1 MAILKEGYDFG
12 GWATKA
18 NLLCSD
24 GRVIM
29 PDAFAHNDGQRVPL
43 VWNHQHSDPDHILG
57 YADLE
62 NRPEGVYAHCKF
74 NETDTGNVAKQL
86 VQHGDIVSLSI
97 YANGLTEKM
106 SHVTHGNI
114 REVSLVLAGANP
126 GAGIDSITFS
136 HGEDSGDEGVVYAD
150 TDLDLASEVVH
161 SNNEDEIKPENNAN
175 SEMSHSTDK
184 TSDDETVADVLNT
197 LTEKQMDAVYALIAK
212 AMDGDTSTSEYDEED
227 GMSHSDSG
235 KETIGDILGTLNEK
249 QLDCVYALVGAV
261 LEETKSSETSE
272 DNDEEGD
279 INMKHNVFDN
289 DVRKESQVL
298 SHSDITA
305 IISDAKR
312 TGSLRDAAAAHDAGE
327 ITHAATDDD
336 GKSITYGVANVDYLF
351 PDARNITREPLFIKR
366 DTGWVTVVMS
376 AVKHSP
382 FSRIKSIFADITAD
396 DARAK
401 GYLKGNKKVEEV
413 FTLLKRST
421 TPTTIYKKQKMDR
434 DDVIDITDFDVVSW
448 IKSEMRVMLDEEI
461 ARAILVGDGRS
472 SASDDKINET
482 NIRPIW
488 KDDSLYTIKAT
499 VQLGASETETTKGKK
514 FIKAV
519 LKARKNYKG
528 SGNPILLT
536 TEDVLTDLLLIEDTN
551 GRNIYESVDKLATA
565 LRVSKI
571 VTSPVLE
578 NQTRV
583 GTDAIDGDTKTRTLM
598 GIIVNLS
605 DYTVGADKGG
615 AVNLFEDFDIDFN
628 QEKYLI
634 ETRCSGALTKPY
646 SAIAIESMEESA
658 G

>member
-97 YANGLTEKM
+97 YANGLTEKK

-126 GAGIDSITFS
+126 GAGIDSVTLS
-136 HGEDSGDEGVVYAD
+136 HGEDSDDEGIVYSD
-150 TDLDLASEVVH
+150 TSLDLATEV
-161 SNNEDEIKPENNAN
+161 
-175 SEMSHSTDK
+175 
-184 TSDDETVADVLNT
+184 
-197 LTEKQMDAVYALIAK
+197 
-212 AMDGDTSTSEYDEED
+212 
-227 GMSHSDSG
+227 SHSDDTNSELSHADDNSD
-235 KETIGDILGTLNEK
+235 KKSEDDEETVMDVFNTLNEK
-249 QLDCVYALVGAV
+249 QKNAVYAMIGAAYEATPPAKD
-261 LEETKSSETSE
+261 EENT
-272 DNDEEGD
+272 NEEGD
-279 INMKHNVFDN
+279 TDMKHNVFDT
-289 DVRKESQVL
+289 DVQKENQVL

-312 TGSLRDAAAAHDAGE
+312 TGSLRDAAIAHNAGE

-336 GKSITYGVANVDYLF
+336 GHQVTYGVANVDYLF

-434 DDVIDITDFDVVSW
+434 DDVVDITDFDVVSW

-472 SASDDKINET
+472 SASDDKINES

-578 NQTRV
+578 NQTREGINAV
-583 GTDAIDGDTKTRTLM
+583 DGDTKTRTLM
-598 GIIVNLS
+598 GIIVNLA

-628 QEKYLI
+628 QQKYLI

>member
-97 YANGLTEKM
+97 YANGLTEKK

-126 GAGIDSITFS
+126 GAGIDSVTLS
-136 HGEDSGDEGVVYAD
+136 HGEDSDDEGIVYSD
-150 TDLDLASEVVH
+150 TSLDLATEV
-161 SNNEDEIKPENNAN
+161 
-175 SEMSHSTDK
+175 
-184 TSDDETVADVLNT
+184 
-197 LTEKQMDAVYALIAK
+197 
-212 AMDGDTSTSEYDEED
+212 
-227 GMSHSDSG
+227 SHSDDTNSELSHADDNSD
-235 KETIGDILGTLNEK
+235 KKSEDDEETVMDVFNTLNEK
-249 QLDCVYALVGAV
+249 QKNAVYAMIGAAYEATPPAKD
-261 LEETKSSETSE
+261 EEN
-272 DNDEEGD
+272 NDEEGD
-279 INMKHNVFDN
+279 TDMKHNVFDT
-289 DVRKESQVL
+289 DVQKENQVL

-312 TGSLRDAAAAHDAGE
+312 TGSLRDAAIAHNAGE

-336 GKSITYGVANVDYLF
+336 GHQVTYGVANVDYLF

-434 DDVIDITDFDVVSW
+434 DDVVDITDFDVVSW

-472 SASDDKINET
+472 TASDDKINES

-536 TEDVLTDLLLIEDTN
+536 TEDVLTDLLLIEDTTVAIFMSLLISW
-551 GRNIYESVDKLATA
+551 R
-565 LRVSKI
+565 LRCV
-571 VTSPVLE
+571 
-578 NQTRV
+578 
-583 GTDAIDGDTKTRTLM
+583 
-598 GIIVNLS
+598 
-605 DYTVGADKGG
+605 
-615 AVNLFEDFDIDFN
+615 
-628 QEKYLI
+628 
-634 ETRCSGALTKPY
+634 
-646 SAIAIESMEESA
+646 
-658 G
+658 

>member
-1 MAILKEGYDFG
+1 MDEQFDFC
-12 GWATKA
+12 GWATK
-18 NLLCSD
+18 NDLQCSD
-24 GRVIM
+24 GRIIRK
-29 PDAFAHNDGQRVPL
+29 DAVKHNDGETVPL
-43 VWNHQHSDPDHILG
+43 VWNHDHTDPYRVIGHAKLQ
-57 YADLE
+57 
-62 NRPEGVYAHCKF
+62 NRPEGVYAYGRF
-74 NETDTGNVAKQL
+74 NDTDLGKTAKIY
-86 VQHGDIVSLSI
+86 VEHGDITHMSI
-97 YANGLTEKM
+97 YANQLQQQGPNVL
-106 SHVTHGNI
+106 HGAI

-126 GAGIDSITFS
+126 GAYIESVIK
-136 HGEDSGDEGVVYAD
+136 HGEESEDEAIIFTGEDISLSHAEDETLEEDTELEHADTKKEDKIMAEETKKPEDEKKSDGEETIADVFNTLSEKQKTVVYAMIGQAIEDSKNNKEGD
-150 TDLDLASEVVH
+150 TD
-161 SNNEDEIKPENNAN
+161 
-175 SEMSHSTDK
+175 
-184 TSDDETVADVLNT
+184 
-197 LTEKQMDAVYALIAK
+197 
-212 AMDGDTSTSEYDEED
+212 
-227 GMSHSDSG
+227 
-235 KETIGDILGTLNEK
+235 
-249 QLDCVYALVGAV
+249 
-261 LEETKSSETSE
+261 
-272 DNDEEGD
+272 
-279 INMKHNVFDN
+279 MKHNVFDT
-289 DVRKESQVL
+289 DVQKENQVL

-312 TGSLRDAAAAHDAGE
+312 TGSLRDAAIAHNAGE

-336 GKSITYGVANVDYLF
+336 GKQVTYGVANIDYLF

-366 DTGWVTVVMS
+366 DTGWVTVVMN

-434 DDVIDITDFDVVSW
+434 DDVVDITDFDVVSW

-472 SASDDKINET
+472 TASDDKINES

-488 KDDSLYTIKAT
+488 TDDSLYTIKAA

-536 TEDVLTDLLLIEDTN
+536 TEDVLTDLLLIEDAN

-578 NQTRV
+578 NQTREGV
-583 GTDAIDGDTKTRTLM
+583 NAVDGDTKTRTLM
-598 GIIVNLS
+598 GIIVNLA

-628 QEKYLI
+628 QQKYLI

-646 SAIAIESMEESA
+646 SAIAVEAITEA
-658 G
+658 VGG

>member
-1 MAILKEGYDFG
+1 MAILKKCYDFG

-97 YANGLTEKM
+97 YANGLTEKK

-126 GAGIDSITFS
+126 GAGIDSVTLS
-136 HGEDSGDEGVVYAD
+136 HGEDSDDEGIVYSD
-150 TDLDLASEVVH
+150 TSLDLATEV
-161 SNNEDEIKPENNAN
+161 
-175 SEMSHSTDK
+175 
-184 TSDDETVADVLNT
+184 
-197 LTEKQMDAVYALIAK
+197 
-212 AMDGDTSTSEYDEED
+212 
-227 GMSHSDSG
+227 SHSDDTDTPDSELSHSDNNSDKKSEDDKNG
-235 KETIGDILGTLNEK
+235 EETVLDVFNTLNEK
-249 QLDCVYALVGAV
+249 QKNAVYAMIGAAYEATPPAK
-261 LEETKSSETSE
+261 EEEE
-272 DNDEEGD
+272 NNDEEGD
-279 INMKHNVFDN
+279 TDMKHNVFDT
-289 DVRKESQVL
+289 DVQKENQVL

-312 TGSLRDAAAAHDAGE
+312 TGSLRDAAIAHNAGE

-336 GKSITYGVANVDYLF
+336 GHQVTYGIANVDYLF

-366 DTGWVTVVMS
+366 DTGWVTVVMG

-401 GYLKGNKKVEEV
+401 GYIKGNKKVEEV

-434 DDVIDITDFDVVSW
+434 DDVADITDFDVVSW

-472 SASDDKINET
+472 TASDDKINES

-519 LKARKNYKG
+519 LKARKSYKG

-578 NQTRV
+578 NQTREGV
-583 GTDAIDGDTKTRTLM
+583 SAVDGDTKTRTLM
-598 GIIVNLS
+598 GIIVNLA

-628 QEKYLI
+628 QQKYLI

-646 SAIAIESMEESA
+646 SAIAVEAITEA
-658 G
+658 VGG

>member
-97 YANGLTEKM
+97 YANGLTEKK

-126 GAGIDSITFS
+126 GAGIDSVTLS
-136 HGEDSGDEGVVYAD
+136 HGEDSDDEGIVYSD
-150 TDLDLASEVVH
+150 TSLDLATEV
-161 SNNEDEIKPENNAN
+161 
-175 SEMSHSTDK
+175 
-184 TSDDETVADVLNT
+184 
-197 LTEKQMDAVYALIAK
+197 
-212 AMDGDTSTSEYDEED
+212 
-227 GMSHSDSG
+227 SHSDDTNSELSHADDNSD
-235 KETIGDILGTLNEK
+235 KKSEDDEETVMDVFNTLNEK
-249 QLDCVYALVGAV
+249 QKNAVYAMIGAAYEATPPAKD
-261 LEETKSSETSE
+261 EENT
-272 DNDEEGD
+272 NEEGD
-279 INMKHNVFDN
+279 TDMKHNVFDT
-289 DVRKESQVL
+289 DVQKENQVL

-312 TGSLRDAAAAHDAGE
+312 TGSLRDAAIAHNAGE

-336 GKSITYGVANVDYLF
+336 GHQVTYGVANIDYLF

-434 DDVIDITDFDVVSW
+434 DDVVDITDFDVVSW

-472 SASDDKINET
+472 TASDDKINES

-578 NQTRV
+578 NQTRAGV
-583 GTDAIDGDTKTRTLM
+583 ELVDGDTKTRTLM
-598 GIIVNLS
+598 GIIVNLA

-628 QEKYLI
+628 QQKYLI

-646 SAIAIESMEESA
+646 SAIAVEAITEA
-658 G
+658 VGG

>member
-97 YANGLTEKM
+97 YANGLTEKK

-126 GAGIDSITFS
+126 GAGIDSVTLS
-136 HGEDSGDEGVVYAD
+136 HGEDSDDEGIVYSD
-150 TDLDLASEVVH
+150 TSLDLATEV
-161 SNNEDEIKPENNAN
+161 
-175 SEMSHSTDK
+175 
-184 TSDDETVADVLNT
+184 
-197 LTEKQMDAVYALIAK
+197 
-212 AMDGDTSTSEYDEED
+212 
-227 GMSHSDSG
+227 SHSDDTNSELSHADNNSD
-235 KETIGDILGTLNEK
+235 KKSEDDEETVMDVFNTLNEK
-249 QLDCVYALVGAV
+249 QKNAVYAMIGAAYEATPPAK
-261 LEETKSSETSE
+261 EEENT
-272 DNDEEGD
+272 NEEGD
-279 INMKHNVFDN
+279 TDMKHNVFDT
-289 DVRKESQVL
+289 DVQKENQVL

-312 TGSLRDAAAAHDAGE
+312 TGSLRDAAIAHNAGE

-336 GKSITYGVANVDYLF
+336 GHQVTYGVANIDYLF

-366 DTGWVTVVMS
+366 DTGWVTVVMN

-401 GYLKGNKKVEEV
+401 GYLKGKQKVEEV

-434 DDVIDITDFDVVSW
+434 DDVVDITDFDVVSW

-472 SASDDKINET
+472 SASDDKINES

-578 NQTRV
+578 NQTRAGV
-583 GTDAIDGDTKTRTLM
+583 ELVDGDTKTRTLM
-598 GIIVNLS
+598 GIIVNLA
-605 DYTVGADKGG
+605 DYTVGADKGS
-615 AVNLFEDFDIDFN
+615 AINLFEDFDIDFN
-628 QEKYLI
+628 QQKYLI

>member
-97 YANGLTEKM
+97 YANGLTEKK

-126 GAGIDSITFS
+126 GAGIDSVTLS
-136 HGEDSGDEGVVYAD
+136 HGEDSDDEGIVYSD
-150 TDLDLASEVVH
+150 TSLDLATEV
-161 SNNEDEIKPENNAN
+161 
-175 SEMSHSTDK
+175 
-184 TSDDETVADVLNT
+184 
-197 LTEKQMDAVYALIAK
+197 
-212 AMDGDTSTSEYDEED
+212 
-227 GMSHSDSG
+227 SHSDDTNSELSHADDNSD
-235 KETIGDILGTLNEK
+235 KKSEDDEETVMDVFNTLNEK
-249 QLDCVYALVGAV
+249 QKNAVYAMIGAAYEATPPAKD
-261 LEETKSSETSE
+261 EENT
-272 DNDEEGD
+272 NEEGD
-279 INMKHNVFDN
+279 TDMKHNVFDT
-289 DVRKESQVL
+289 DVQKENQVL

-312 TGSLRDAAAAHDAGE
+312 TGSLRDAAIAHNAGE

-336 GKSITYGVANVDYLF
+336 GHQVTYGVANIDYLF

-366 DTGWVTVVMS
+366 DTGWVTVVMN

-434 DDVIDITDFDVVSW
+434 DDVVDITDFDVVSW

-472 SASDDKINET
+472 TASDDKINES

-578 NQTRV
+578 NQTRAGV
-583 GTDAIDGDTKTRTLM
+583 ELVDGDTKTRTLM
-598 GIIVNLS
+598 GIIVNLA

-628 QEKYLI
+628 QQKYLI

-646 SAIAIESMEESA
+646 SAIAIESIASEASA
-658 G
+658 SEASGS

>member
-97 YANGLTEKM
+97 YANGLTEKK

-126 GAGIDSITFS
+126 GAGIDSVTLS
-136 HGEDSGDEGVVYAD
+136 HGEDSDDEGIVYSD
-150 TDLDLASEVVH
+150 TSLDLATEV
-161 SNNEDEIKPENNAN
+161 
-175 SEMSHSTDK
+175 
-184 TSDDETVADVLNT
+184 
-197 LTEKQMDAVYALIAK
+197 
-212 AMDGDTSTSEYDEED
+212 
-227 GMSHSDSG
+227 SHSDDTNSELSHADDNLD
-235 KETIGDILGTLNEK
+235 KKSEDDEETVMDVFNTLNEK
-249 QLDCVYALVGAV
+249 QKNAVYAMIGAAYEATPPAKD
-261 LEETKSSETSE
+261 EEN
-272 DNDEEGD
+272 NDEEGD
-279 INMKHNVFDN
+279 TDMKHNVFDT
-289 DVRKESQVL
+289 DVQKENQVL

-312 TGSLRDAAAAHDAGE
+312 TGSLRDAAIAHNAGE

-336 GKSITYGVANVDYLF
+336 GKQVTYGVANIDYLF

-366 DTGWVTVVMS
+366 DTGWVTVVMN

-401 GYLKGNKKVEEV
+401 GYLKGKQKVEEV

-434 DDVIDITDFDVVSW
+434 DDVVDITDFDVVSW

-472 SASDDKINET
+472 SASDDKINES

-488 KDDSLYTIKAT
+488 KDDNLYTIKAT

-578 NQTRV
+578 NQTRAGV
-583 GTDAIDGDTKTRTLM
+583 ELVDGDTKTRTLM
-598 GIIVNLS
+598 GIIVNLA

-646 SAIAIESMEESA
+646 SAIAIESIEESA

>member
-97 YANGLTEKM
+97 YANGLTEKK

-126 GAGIDSITFS
+126 GAGIDSVTLS
-136 HGEDSGDEGVVYAD
+136 HGEDSDDEGIVYSD
-150 TDLDLASEVVH
+150 TSLDLATEV
-161 SNNEDEIKPENNAN
+161 
-175 SEMSHSTDK
+175 
-184 TSDDETVADVLNT
+184 
-197 LTEKQMDAVYALIAK
+197 
-212 AMDGDTSTSEYDEED
+212 
-227 GMSHSDSG
+227 SHSDDTNSELSHADDNSD
-235 KETIGDILGTLNEK
+235 KKSEDDEETVMDVFNTLNEK
-249 QLDCVYALVGAV
+249 QKNAVYAMIGAAYEATPPAKD
-261 LEETKSSETSE
+261 EENT
-272 DNDEEGD
+272 NEEGD
-279 INMKHNVFDN
+279 TDMKHNVFDT
-289 DVRKESQVL
+289 DVQKENQVL

-327 ITHAATDDD
+327 LTHAATDDD

-366 DTGWVTVVMS
+366 DTGWVNVVMS

-434 DDVIDITDFDVVSW
+434 DDVVDITDFDVVSW

-472 SASDDKINET
+472 TASDDKINES

-578 NQTRV
+578 NQTREGV
-583 GTDAIDGDTKTRTLM
+583 NAVDGDTKTRTLM
-598 GIIVNLS
+598 GIIVNLA

-628 QEKYLI
+628 QQKYLI

-646 SAIAIESMEESA
+646 SAIAVEAITEA
-658 G
+658 VGG

>member
-97 YANGLTEKM
+97 YANGLTEKK

-126 GAGIDSITFS
+126 GAGIDSVTLS
-136 HGEDSGDEGVVYAD
+136 HGEDSDDEGIVYSD
-150 TDLDLASEVVH
+150 TSLDLATEV
-161 SNNEDEIKPENNAN
+161 
-175 SEMSHSTDK
+175 
-184 TSDDETVADVLNT
+184 
-197 LTEKQMDAVYALIAK
+197 
-212 AMDGDTSTSEYDEED
+212 
-227 GMSHSDSG
+227 SHSDDTNSELSHADDNSD
-235 KETIGDILGTLNEK
+235 KKPEDDEETVMDVFNTLNEK
-249 QLDCVYALVGAV
+249 QKNAVYAMIGAAYEATPPAKD
-261 LEETKSSETSE
+261 EENT
-272 DNDEEGD
+272 NEEGD
-279 INMKHNVFDN
+279 TDMKHNVFDT
-289 DVRKESQVL
+289 DVQKENQVL

-312 TGSLRDAAAAHDAGE
+312 TGSLRDAAIAHNAGE

-336 GKSITYGVANVDYLF
+336 GHQVTYGVANIDYLF

-401 GYLKGNKKVEEV
+401 GYLKGKQKVEEV

-434 DDVIDITDFDVVSW
+434 DDVVDITDFDVVSW

-472 SASDDKINET
+472 TASDDKINES

-578 NQTRV
+578 NQTRAGV
-583 GTDAIDGDTKTRTLM
+583 ELVDGDTKTRTLM
-598 GIIVNLS
+598 GIIVNLA

-628 QEKYLI
+628 QQKYLI

>member
-97 YANGLTEKM
+97 YANGLTEKK

-126 GAGIDSITFS
+126 GAGIDSVTLS
-136 HGEDSGDEGVVYAD
+136 HGEDSDDEGIVYSD
-150 TDLDLASEVVH
+150 TSLDLATEV
-161 SNNEDEIKPENNAN
+161 
-175 SEMSHSTDK
+175 
-184 TSDDETVADVLNT
+184 
-197 LTEKQMDAVYALIAK
+197 
-212 AMDGDTSTSEYDEED
+212 
-227 GMSHSDSG
+227 SHSDDTNPELSHADDNSD
-235 KETIGDILGTLNEK
+235 KKPEDDEETVMDVFNTLNEK
-249 QLDCVYALVGAV
+249 QKNAVYAMIGAAYEATPPAKD
-261 LEETKSSETSE
+261 EENT
-272 DNDEEGD
+272 NEEGD
-279 INMKHNVFDN
+279 TDMKHNVFDT
-289 DVRKESQVL
+289 DVQKENQVL

-312 TGSLRDAAAAHDAGE
+312 TGSLRDAAIAHNAGE

-336 GKSITYGVANVDYLF
+336 GHQVTYGVANIDYLF

-366 DTGWVTVVMS
+366 DTGWVTVVMN

-401 GYLKGNKKVEEV
+401 GYLKGKQKVEEV

-434 DDVIDITDFDVVSW
+434 DDVVDITDFDVVSW

-472 SASDDKINET
+472 SASDDKINES

-578 NQTRV
+578 NQTRAGV
-583 GTDAIDGDTKTRTLM
+583 ELVDGDTKTRTLM
-598 GIIVNLS
+598 GIIVNLA

>member
-97 YANGLTEKM
+97 YANGLTEKK

-126 GAGIDSITFS
+126 GAGIDSVTLS
-136 HGEDSGDEGVVYAD
+136 HGEDNDDEGIVYSD
-150 TDLDLASEVVH
+150 TSLDLATEV
-161 SNNEDEIKPENNAN
+161 
-175 SEMSHSTDK
+175 
-184 TSDDETVADVLNT
+184 
-197 LTEKQMDAVYALIAK
+197 
-212 AMDGDTSTSEYDEED
+212 
-227 GMSHSDSG
+227 SHSDDTNSELSHADNNSD
-235 KETIGDILGTLNEK
+235 KKSEDDEETVMDVFNTLNEK
-249 QLDCVYALVGAV
+249 QKNAVYAMIGAAYEATPPAKD
-261 LEETKSSETSE
+261 EENT
-272 DNDEEGD
+272 NEEGD
-279 INMKHNVFDN
+279 TDMKHNVFDT
-289 DVRKESQVL
+289 DVQKENQVL

-312 TGSLRDAAAAHDAGE
+312 TGSLRDAAIAHNAGE

-336 GKSITYGVANVDYLF
+336 GHQVTYGVANIDYLF

-366 DTGWVTVVMS
+366 DTGWVTVVMN

-401 GYLKGNKKVEEV
+401 GYLKGKQKVEEV

-434 DDVIDITDFDVVSW
+434 DDVVDITDFDVVSW

-472 SASDDKINET
+472 TASDDKINES

-578 NQTRV
+578 NQTRAGV
-583 GTDAIDGDTKTRTLM
+583 ELVDGDTKTRTLM
-598 GIIVNLS
+598 GIIVNLA

-628 QEKYLI
+628 QQKYLI

>member
-97 YANGLTEKM
+97 YANGLTEKK

-126 GAGIDSITFS
+126 GAGIDSVTLS
-136 HGEDSGDEGVVYAD
+136 HGEDSDDEGIVYSD
-150 TDLDLASEVVH
+150 TSLDLATEV
-161 SNNEDEIKPENNAN
+161 
-175 SEMSHSTDK
+175 
-184 TSDDETVADVLNT
+184 
-197 LTEKQMDAVYALIAK
+197 
-212 AMDGDTSTSEYDEED
+212 
-227 GMSHSDSG
+227 SHSDDTNSELSHADDNSD
-235 KETIGDILGTLNEK
+235 KKSEDDEETVMDVFNTLNEK
-249 QLDCVYALVGAV
+249 QKNAVYAMIGAAYEATPPAK
-261 LEETKSSETSE
+261 EEE
-272 DNDEEGD
+272 NNNEEGD
-279 INMKHNVFDN
+279 TDMKHNVFDT
-289 DVRKESQVL
+289 DVQKENQVL

-312 TGSLRDAAAAHDAGE
+312 TGSLRDAAIAHNAGE

-336 GKSITYGVANVDYLF
+336 GHQVTYGVANIDYLF

-434 DDVIDITDFDVVSW
+434 DDVVDITDFDVVSW

-472 SASDDKINET
+472 TASDDKINES

-578 NQTRV
+578 NQTREGV
-583 GTDAIDGDTKTRTLM
+583 NAVDGDTKTRTLM
-598 GIIVNLS
+598 GIIVNLA

-628 QEKYLI
+628 QQKYLI

-646 SAIAIESMEESA
+646 SAIAVEAITEA
-658 G
+658 VGG

>member
-97 YANGLTEKM
+97 YANGLTEKK

-126 GAGIDSITFS
+126 GAGIDSVTLS
-136 HGEDSGDEGVVYAD
+136 HGEDSDDEGIVYSD
-150 TDLDLASEVVH
+150 TSLDLATEV
-161 SNNEDEIKPENNAN
+161 
-175 SEMSHSTDK
+175 
-184 TSDDETVADVLNT
+184 
-197 LTEKQMDAVYALIAK
+197 
-212 AMDGDTSTSEYDEED
+212 
-227 GMSHSDSG
+227 SHSDDTNSELSHADDNSD
-235 KETIGDILGTLNEK
+235 KKPEDDEETVMDVFNTLNEK
-249 QLDCVYALVGAV
+249 QKNAVYAMIGAAYEATPPAKD
-261 LEETKSSETSE
+261 EEN
-272 DNDEEGD
+272 NDEEGD
-279 INMKHNVFDN
+279 TDMKHNVFDT
-289 DVRKESQVL
+289 DVQKENQVL

-312 TGSLRDAAAAHDAGE
+312 TGSLRDAAIAHNAGE

-336 GKSITYGVANVDYLF
+336 GHQVTYGVANIDYLF

-366 DTGWVTVVMS
+366 DTGWVTVVMN

-401 GYLKGNKKVEEV
+401 GYLKGKQKVEEV

-434 DDVIDITDFDVVSW
+434 DDVVDITDFDVVSW

-472 SASDDKINET
+472 SASDDKINES

-499 VQLGASETETTKGKK
+499 VLLGASETETTKGKK

-578 NQTRV
+578 NQTRAGV
-583 GTDAIDGDTKTRTLM
+583 ELVDGDTKTRTLM
-598 GIIVNLS
+598 GIIVNLA

-646 SAIAIESMEESA
+646 SAIAIESIEEQPA

>member
-97 YANGLTEKM
+97 YANGLTEKK

-126 GAGIDSITFS
+126 GAGIDSVTLS
-136 HGEDSGDEGVVYAD
+136 HGEDSDDEGIVYSD
-150 TDLDLASEVVH
+150 TSLDLAAEV
-161 SNNEDEIKPENNAN
+161 
-175 SEMSHSTDK
+175 
-184 TSDDETVADVLNT
+184 
-197 LTEKQMDAVYALIAK
+197 
-212 AMDGDTSTSEYDEED
+212 
-227 GMSHSDSG
+227 SHSDDTDAADSELSHADNNSDEK
-235 KETIGDILGTLNEK
+235 KEDSEETVLDVFNTLNEK
-249 QLDCVYALVGAV
+249 QKNAVYAMIGAAYEATPPAK
-261 LEETKSSETSE
+261 EEEN
-272 DNDEEGD
+272 NDEEGD
-279 INMKHNVFDN
+279 TDMKHNVFDT
-289 DVRKESQVL
+289 DVQKENQVL

-312 TGSLRDAAAAHDAGE
+312 TGSLRDAAIAHNAGE

-336 GKSITYGVANVDYLF
+336 GKQVTYGIANVDYLF

-366 DTGWVTVVMS
+366 DTGWVTVVMG

-434 DDVIDITDFDVVSW
+434 DDVADITDFDVVSW

-472 SASDDKINET
+472 SASDDKINES

-583 GTDAIDGDTKTRTLM
+583 GTDAVDGDTKTRTLM
-598 GIIVNLS
+598 GIIVNLA

>member
-97 YANGLTEKM
+97 YANGLTEKK

-126 GAGIDSITFS
+126 GAGIDSVTLS
-136 HGEDSGDEGVVYAD
+136 HGEDSDDEGIVYSD
-150 TDLDLASEVVH
+150 TSLDLAAEV
-161 SNNEDEIKPENNAN
+161 
-175 SEMSHSTDK
+175 
-184 TSDDETVADVLNT
+184 
-197 LTEKQMDAVYALIAK
+197 
-212 AMDGDTSTSEYDEED
+212 
-227 GMSHSDSG
+227 SHSDDTNSELSHADDNSD
-235 KETIGDILGTLNEK
+235 KKSEDDEETVMDVFNTLNEK
-249 QLDCVYALVGAV
+249 QKNAVYAMIGAAYEATPPAK
-261 LEETKSSETSE
+261 EEE
-272 DNDEEGD
+272 NNNEEGD
-279 INMKHNVFDN
+279 TDMKHNVFDT
-289 DVRKESQVL
+289 DVQKENQVL

-312 TGSLRDAAAAHDAGE
+312 TGSLRDAAIAHNAGE
-327 ITHAATDDD
+327 STHAATDDD
-336 GKSITYGVANVDYLF
+336 GHQVTYGVANVDYLF

-366 DTGWVTVVMS
+366 DTGWVTVVMN

-401 GYLKGNKKVEEV
+401 GYLKGKQKVEEV

-434 DDVIDITDFDVVSW
+434 DDVVDITDFDVVSW

-472 SASDDKINET
+472 SASDDKINES

-578 NQTRV
+578 NQTRAGV
-583 GTDAIDGDTKTRTLM
+583 ELVDGDTKTRTLM
-598 GIIVNLS
+598 GIIVNLA

-628 QEKYLI
+628 QQKYLI

-646 SAIAIESMEESA
+646 SAIAIESIEEPA

>member
-97 YANGLTEKM
+97 YANGLTEKK

-126 GAGIDSITFS
+126 GAGIDSVTLS
-136 HGEDSGDEGVVYAD
+136 HGEDSDDEGIVYSD
-150 TDLDLASEVVH
+150 TSLDLATEV
-161 SNNEDEIKPENNAN
+161 
-175 SEMSHSTDK
+175 
-184 TSDDETVADVLNT
+184 
-197 LTEKQMDAVYALIAK
+197 
-212 AMDGDTSTSEYDEED
+212 
-227 GMSHSDSG
+227 SHSDDTNSELSHADDNSD
-235 KETIGDILGTLNEK
+235 KKSEDDEETVMDVFNTLNEK
-249 QLDCVYALVGAV
+249 QKNAVYAMIGAAYEATPPAK
-261 LEETKSSETSE
+261 EEEN
-272 DNDEEGD
+272 NDEEGD
-279 INMKHNVFDN
+279 TDMKHNVFDT
-289 DVRKESQVL
+289 DVQKENQVL

-312 TGSLRDAAAAHDAGE
+312 TGSLRDAAIAHNAGE

-336 GKSITYGVANVDYLF
+336 GHQVTYGVANIDYLF

-434 DDVIDITDFDVVSW
+434 DDVVDITDFDVVSW

-472 SASDDKINET
+472 TASDDKINES

-578 NQTRV
+578 NQTREGV
-583 GTDAIDGDTKTRTLM
+583 NAVDGDTKTRTLM
-598 GIIVNLS
+598 GIIVNLA

-628 QEKYLI
+628 QQKYLI

-646 SAIAIESMEESA
+646 SAIAVEAITEA
-658 G
+658 VGG

>member
-97 YANGLTEKM
+97 YANGLTEKK

-126 GAGIDSITFS
+126 GAGIDSVTLS
-136 HGEDSGDEGVVYAD
+136 HGEDSDDEGIVYSD
-150 TDLDLASEVVH
+150 TSLDLATEV
-161 SNNEDEIKPENNAN
+161 
-175 SEMSHSTDK
+175 
-184 TSDDETVADVLNT
+184 
-197 LTEKQMDAVYALIAK
+197 
-212 AMDGDTSTSEYDEED
+212 
-227 GMSHSDSG
+227 SHSDDTDTPDSELSHSDNNSDEKPEDG
-235 KETIGDILGTLNEK
+235 EETVLDVFNTLNEK
-249 QLDCVYALVGAV
+249 QKNAVYAMIGAAY
-261 LEETKSSETSE
+261 EATPPAK
-272 DNDEEGD
+272 DEENTDKEGD
-279 INMKHNVFDN
+279 TDMKHNVFDT
-289 DVRKESQVL
+289 DVQKENQVL

-312 TGSLRDAAAAHDAGE
+312 TGSLRDAAIAHNAGE

-336 GKSITYGVANVDYLF
+336 GKSVTYGIANVDYLF

-366 DTGWVTVVMS
+366 DTGWVTVVMG

-401 GYLKGNKKVEEV
+401 GYIKGNKKVEEV

-434 DDVIDITDFDVVSW
+434 DDVADITDFDVVSW

-472 SASDDKINET
+472 SASDDKINES

-499 VQLGASETETTKGKK
+499 VQLGAAETETTKGKK

-583 GTDAIDGDTKTRTLM
+583 GTDAVDGDTKTRSLM
-598 GIIVNLS
+598 GIIVNLA

-646 SAIAIESMEESA
+646 SAIAVESIEESA
-658 G
+658 AAG

>member
-74 NETDTGNVAKQL
+74 NETDTGNVAKKL

-97 YANGLTEKM
+97 YANGLTEKK

-126 GAGIDSITFS
+126 GAGIDSVTLS
-136 HGEDSGDEGVVYAD
+136 HGEDSDDEGIVYSD
-150 TDLDLASEVVH
+150 TELDLGA
-161 SNNEDEIKPENNAN
+161 
-175 SEMSHSTDK
+175 
-184 TSDDETVADVLNT
+184 ETEL
-197 LTEKQMDAVYALIAK
+197 
-212 AMDGDTSTSEYDEED
+212 
-227 GMSHSDSG
+227 SHSDDNSD
-235 KETIGDILGTLNEK
+235 KKPEDDKNEEETVMDVFNTLNEK
-249 QLDCVYALVGAV
+249 QKNAVYAMIGAAYESTPPAKD
-261 LEETKSSETSE
+261 EENT
-272 DNDEEGD
+272 DEEGD
-279 INMKHNVFDN
+279 TDMKHNVFDN
-289 DVRKESQVL
+289 DVQKESQVL

-312 TGSLRDAAAAHDAGE
+312 SGSLRDAAIAHNAGE

-336 GKSITYGVANVDYLF
+336 GKQVTYGVANIDYLF

-401 GYLKGNKKVEEV
+401 GYIKGNKKIEEV

-434 DDVIDITDFDVVSW
+434 DDVVDITDFDVVSW
-448 IKSEMRVMLDEEI
+448 IKSEMRIMLDEEI

-472 SASDDKINET
+472 PASDDKINES

-578 NQTRV
+578 NQTRAGV
-583 GTDAIDGDTKTRTLM
+583 ELVDGDTKTRTLM
-598 GIIVNLS
+598 GIIVNLA

>member
-86 VQHGDIVSLSI
+86 VRHGDIVSLSI
-97 YANGLTEKM
+97 YANGLTEKK

-126 GAGIDSITFS
+126 GAGIDSVTLS
-136 HGEDSGDEGVVYAD
+136 HGEDSDDEGIVYSD
-150 TDLDLASEVVH
+150 TSLDLATEV
-161 SNNEDEIKPENNAN
+161 
-175 SEMSHSTDK
+175 
-184 TSDDETVADVLNT
+184 
-197 LTEKQMDAVYALIAK
+197 
-212 AMDGDTSTSEYDEED
+212 
-227 GMSHSDSG
+227 SHSDDTDTPDSELSHSDNNSDEKPEDG
-235 KETIGDILGTLNEK
+235 EETVLDVFNTLNEK
-249 QLDCVYALVGAV
+249 QKNAVYAMIGAAY
-261 LEETKSSETSE
+261 EATPPAK
-272 DNDEEGD
+272 DEENTDKEGD
-279 INMKHNVFDN
+279 TDMKHNVFDT
-289 DVRKESQVL
+289 DVQKENQVL

-312 TGSLRDAAAAHDAGE
+312 TGSLRDAAIAHNAGE

-336 GKSITYGVANVDYLF
+336 GHQVTYGIANVDYLF

-366 DTGWVTVVMS
+366 DTGWVTVVMG

-401 GYLKGNKKVEEV
+401 GYIKGNKKVEEV

-434 DDVIDITDFDVVSW
+434 DDVADITDFDVVSW

-472 SASDDKINET
+472 TASDDKINES

-578 NQTRV
+578 NQTREGV
-583 GTDAIDGDTKTRTLM
+583 NAVDGDTKTRTLM
-598 GIIVNLS
+598 GIIVNLA

-628 QEKYLI
+628 QQKYLI

-646 SAIAIESMEESA
+646 SAIAIESIASEASSSESSA

>member
-97 YANGLTEKM
+97 YANGLTEKK

-126 GAGIDSITFS
+126 GAGIDSVTLS
-136 HGEDSGDEGVVYAD
+136 HGEDSDDEGIVYSD
-150 TDLDLASEVVH
+150 TELDLG
-161 SNNEDEIKPENNAN
+161 
-175 SEMSHSTDK
+175 T
-184 TSDDETVADVLNT
+184 ETEL
-197 LTEKQMDAVYALIAK
+197 
-212 AMDGDTSTSEYDEED
+212 
-227 GMSHSDSG
+227 SHSDDNSD
-235 KETIGDILGTLNEK
+235 KKPEEETVMDVFNTLNEK
-249 QLDCVYALVGAV
+249 QKNAVYAMIGAAYEATPPAA
-261 LEETKSSETSE
+261 EEEN
-272 DNDEEGD
+272 NDEEGD
-279 INMKHNVFDN
+279 TDMKHNVFDT
-289 DVRKESQVL
+289 DVQKENQVL

-312 TGSLRDAAAAHDAGE
+312 TGSLRDAAIAHNAGE

-336 GKSITYGVANVDYLF
+336 GHQVTYGVANIDYLF

-401 GYLKGNKKVEEV
+401 GYLKGKQKVEEV

-434 DDVIDITDFDVVSW
+434 DDVVDITDFDVVSW

-472 SASDDKINET
+472 TASDDKINES

-536 TEDVLTDLLLIEDTN
+536 TEDVLTDLRLIEDTN

-578 NQTRV
+578 NQTRAGV
-583 GTDAIDGDTKTRTLM
+583 ELVDGDTKTRTLM
-598 GIIVNLS
+598 GIIVNLA
-605 DYTVGADKGG
+605 DYTIGADKGG

-628 QEKYLI
+628 QQKYLI

-646 SAIAIESMEESA
+646 SAIAIESIDESA

>member
-97 YANGLTEKM
+97 YANGLTEKK

-126 GAGIDSITFS
+126 GAGIDSVTLS
-136 HGEDSGDEGVVYAD
+136 HGEDSDDEGIVYAD
-150 TDLDLASEVVH
+150 TDLDLAAEV
-161 SNNEDEIKPENNAN
+161 
-175 SEMSHSTDK
+175 
-184 TSDDETVADVLNT
+184 
-197 LTEKQMDAVYALIAK
+197 
-212 AMDGDTSTSEYDEED
+212 
-227 GMSHSDSG
+227 SHSDDTNSELSHSDDNSDKKPEDDKNG
-235 KETIGDILGTLNEK
+235 EETVMDVFNTLNEK
-249 QLDCVYALVGAV
+249 QKNAVYAMIGAAYEATPPAKD
-261 LEETKSSETSE
+261 EENT
-272 DNDEEGD
+272 DEEGD
-279 INMKHNVFDN
+279 TDMKHNVFDT
-289 DVRKESQVL
+289 DVQNENQVL

-312 TGSLRDAAAAHDAGE
+312 TGSLRDAAIAHNAGE
-327 ITHAATDDD
+327 ISHAATDDD
-336 GKSITYGVANVDYLF
+336 GKSVTYGVANIDYLF

-434 DDVIDITDFDVVSW
+434 DDVVDITDFDVVSW

-472 SASDDKINET
+472 TASDDKINES

-578 NQTRV
+578 NQTRAGV
-583 GTDAIDGDTKTRTLM
+583 ELVDGDTKTRTLM
-598 GIIVNLS
+598 GIIVNLA

-628 QEKYLI
+628 QQKYLI

-646 SAIAIESMEESA
+646 SAIAIESIEESA

>member
-97 YANGLTEKM
+97 YANGLTEKK

-126 GAGIDSITFS
+126 GAGIDSVTLS
-136 HGEDSGDEGVVYAD
+136 HGEDSDDEGIVYSD
-150 TDLDLASEVVH
+150 TSLDLATEV
-161 SNNEDEIKPENNAN
+161 
-175 SEMSHSTDK
+175 
-184 TSDDETVADVLNT
+184 
-197 LTEKQMDAVYALIAK
+197 
-212 AMDGDTSTSEYDEED
+212 
-227 GMSHSDSG
+227 SHSDDTNSELSHADDNSD
-235 KETIGDILGTLNEK
+235 KKSEDDEETVMDVFNTLNEK
-249 QLDCVYALVGAV
+249 QKNAVYAMIGAAYEATPPAKD
-261 LEETKSSETSE
+261 EENT
-272 DNDEEGD
+272 NEEGD
-279 INMKHNVFDN
+279 TDMKHNVFDT
-289 DVRKESQVL
+289 DVQKENQVL

-312 TGSLRDAAAAHDAGE
+312 TGSLRDAAIAHNAGE

-336 GKSITYGVANVDYLF
+336 GHQVTYGVANIDYLF

-366 DTGWVTVVMS
+366 DTGWVTVVMN

-401 GYLKGNKKVEEV
+401 GYLKGKQKVEEV

-434 DDVIDITDFDVVSW
+434 DDVVDITDFDVVSW

-472 SASDDKINET
+472 TASDDKINES

-519 LKARKNYKG
+519 LQARKNYKG

-578 NQTRV
+578 NQTREGV
-583 GTDAIDGDTKTRTLM
+583 NAVDGDTKTRTLM
-598 GIIVNLS
+598 GIIVNLA

-628 QEKYLI
+628 QQKYLI

>member
-97 YANGLTEKM
+97 YANGLTEKK

-126 GAGIDSITFS
+126 GAGIDSVTLS
-136 HGEDSGDEGVVYAD
+136 HGEDSDDEGIVYSD
-150 TDLDLASEVVH
+150 TSLDLATEV
-161 SNNEDEIKPENNAN
+161 
-175 SEMSHSTDK
+175 
-184 TSDDETVADVLNT
+184 
-197 LTEKQMDAVYALIAK
+197 
-212 AMDGDTSTSEYDEED
+212 
-227 GMSHSDSG
+227 SHSDDTNSELSHADNNSD
-235 KETIGDILGTLNEK
+235 KKSEDDEETVMDVFNTLNEK
-249 QLDCVYALVGAV
+249 QKNAVYAMIGAAYEATPPAKD
-261 LEETKSSETSE
+261 EENT
-272 DNDEEGD
+272 NEEGD
-279 INMKHNVFDN
+279 TDMKHNVFDT
-289 DVRKESQVL
+289 DVQKENQVL

-312 TGSLRDAAAAHDAGE
+312 TGSLRDAAIAHNAGE

-336 GKSITYGVANVDYLF
+336 GHQVTYGVANVDYLF

-434 DDVIDITDFDVVSW
+434 DDVVDITDFDVVSW

-472 SASDDKINET
+472 TASDDKINES

-578 NQTRV
+578 NQTREGV
-583 GTDAIDGDTKTRTLM
+583 NAVDGDTKTRTLM
-598 GIIVNLS
+598 GIIVNLA

-628 QEKYLI
+628 QQKYLI

>member
-1 MAILKEGYDFG
+1 M
-12 GWATKA
+12 
-18 NLLCSD
+18 
-24 GRVIM
+24 
-29 PDAFAHNDGQRVPL
+29 
-43 VWNHQHSDPDHILG
+43 
-57 YADLE
+57 
-62 NRPEGVYAHCKF
+62 
-74 NETDTGNVAKQL
+74 
-86 VQHGDIVSLSI
+86 
-97 YANGLTEKM
+97 
-106 SHVTHGNI
+106 
-114 REVSLVLAGANP
+114 SLVLAGANP
-126 GAGIDSITFS
+126 GAGIDSVTLS
-136 HGEDSGDEGVVYAD
+136 HGEDSDDEGIVYSD
-150 TDLDLASEVVH
+150 TSLDLATEV
-161 SNNEDEIKPENNAN
+161 
-175 SEMSHSTDK
+175 
-184 TSDDETVADVLNT
+184 
-197 LTEKQMDAVYALIAK
+197 
-212 AMDGDTSTSEYDEED
+212 
-227 GMSHSDSG
+227 SHSDDTDTPDSELSHSDNNSDKKSEDDKNG
-235 KETIGDILGTLNEK
+235 EETVLDVFNTLNEK
-249 QLDCVYALVGAV
+249 QKNAVYAMIGAAYEATPPAK
-261 LEETKSSETSE
+261 EEEE
-272 DNDEEGD
+272 NNDEEGD
-279 INMKHNVFDN
+279 TDMKHNVFDT
-289 DVRKESQVL
+289 DVQKENQVL

-312 TGSLRDAAAAHDAGE
+312 TGSLRDAAIAHNAGE

-336 GKSITYGVANVDYLF
+336 GHQVTYGIANVDYLF

-366 DTGWVTVVMS
+366 DTGWVTVVMG

-401 GYLKGNKKVEEV
+401 GYIKGNKKVEEV

-434 DDVIDITDFDVVSW
+434 DDVADITDFDVVSW

-472 SASDDKINET
+472 TASDDKINES

-578 NQTRV
+578 NQTREGV
-583 GTDAIDGDTKTRTLM
+583 SAVDGDTKTRTLM
-598 GIIVNLS
+598 GIIVNLA

-628 QEKYLI
+628 QQKYLI

-646 SAIAIESMEESA
+646 SAIAIESIEEPA

>member
-97 YANGLTEKM
+97 YANGLTEKK

-126 GAGIDSITFS
+126 GAGIDSVTLS
-136 HGEDSGDEGVVYAD
+136 HGEDSDDEGIVYSD
-150 TDLDLASEVVH
+150 TSLDLATEV
-161 SNNEDEIKPENNAN
+161 
-175 SEMSHSTDK
+175 
-184 TSDDETVADVLNT
+184 
-197 LTEKQMDAVYALIAK
+197 
-212 AMDGDTSTSEYDEED
+212 
-227 GMSHSDSG
+227 SHSDDTNSELSHADDNLD
-235 KETIGDILGTLNEK
+235 KKPEDDEETVMDVFNTLNEK
-249 QLDCVYALVGAV
+249 QKNAVYAMIGAAYEATPPAKD
-261 LEETKSSETSE
+261 EENT
-272 DNDEEGD
+272 NEEGD
-279 INMKHNVFDN
+279 TDMKHNVFDT
-289 DVRKESQVL
+289 DVQKENQVL

-312 TGSLRDAAAAHDAGE
+312 TGSLRDAAIAHNAGE

-336 GKSITYGVANVDYLF
+336 GHQVTYGVANIDYLF

-366 DTGWVTVVMS
+366 DTGWVTVVMN

-401 GYLKGNKKVEEV
+401 GYLKGKQKVEEV

-421 TPTTIYKKQKMDR
+421 TPTTIYKKQKMER
-434 DDVIDITDFDVVSW
+434 DDVVDITDFDVVSW

-472 SASDDKINET
+472 SASDDKINES

-578 NQTRV
+578 NQTRAGV
-583 GTDAIDGDTKTRTLM
+583 ELVDGDTKTRTLM
-598 GIIVNLS
+598 GIIVNLA

>member
-97 YANGLTEKM
+97 YANGLTEKK

-126 GAGIDSITFS
+126 GAGIDSVTLS
-136 HGEDSGDEGVVYAD
+136 HGEDSDDEGIVYSD
-150 TDLDLASEVVH
+150 TSLDLATEV
-161 SNNEDEIKPENNAN
+161 
-175 SEMSHSTDK
+175 
-184 TSDDETVADVLNT
+184 
-197 LTEKQMDAVYALIAK
+197 
-212 AMDGDTSTSEYDEED
+212 
-227 GMSHSDSG
+227 SHSDDTNSELSHADDNSG
-235 KETIGDILGTLNEK
+235 KKSEDDEETVMDVFNTLNEK
-249 QLDCVYALVGAV
+249 QKNAVYAMIGAAYEATPPAKD
-261 LEETKSSETSE
+261 EENT
-272 DNDEEGD
+272 NEEGD
-279 INMKHNVFDN
+279 TDMKHNVFDT
-289 DVRKESQVL
+289 DVQKENQVL

-312 TGSLRDAAAAHDAGE
+312 TGSLRDAAIAHNAGE

-336 GKSITYGVANVDYLF
+336 GHQVTYGVANIDYLF

-366 DTGWVTVVMS
+366 DTGWVTVVMN

-401 GYLKGNKKVEEV
+401 GYLKGKQKVEEV

-434 DDVIDITDFDVVSW
+434 DDVVDITDFDVVSW

-472 SASDDKINET
+472 SASDDKINES

-578 NQTRV
+578 NQTRAGV
-583 GTDAIDGDTKTRTLM
+583 ELVDGDTKTRTLM
-598 GIIVNLS
+598 GIIVNLA

-646 SAIAIESMEESA
+646 SAIAIESIEEQPA

>member
-97 YANGLTEKM
+97 YANGLTEKK

-126 GAGIDSITFS
+126 GAGIDSVTLS
-136 HGEDSGDEGVVYAD
+136 HGEDSDDEGIVYSD
-150 TDLDLASEVVH
+150 TSLDLATEV
-161 SNNEDEIKPENNAN
+161 
-175 SEMSHSTDK
+175 
-184 TSDDETVADVLNT
+184 
-197 LTEKQMDAVYALIAK
+197 
-212 AMDGDTSTSEYDEED
+212 
-227 GMSHSDSG
+227 SHSDDTNSELSHADDNSD
-235 KETIGDILGTLNEK
+235 KKSEDDEETVMDVFNTLNEK
-249 QLDCVYALVGAV
+249 QKNAVYAMIGAAYEATPPAKD
-261 LEETKSSETSE
+261 EENT
-272 DNDEEGD
+272 NEEGD
-279 INMKHNVFDN
+279 TDMKHNVFDT
-289 DVRKESQVL
+289 DVQKENQVL

-312 TGSLRDAAAAHDAGE
+312 TGSLRDAAIAHNAGE

-336 GKSITYGVANVDYLF
+336 GHQVTYGVANIDYLF

-366 DTGWVTVVMS
+366 DTGWVTVVMN

-434 DDVIDITDFDVVSW
+434 DDVVDITDFDVVSW

-472 SASDDKINET
+472 TASDDKINES

-578 NQTRV
+578 NQTREGV
-583 GTDAIDGDTKTRTLM
+583 NAVDGDTKTRTLM
-598 GIIVNLS
+598 GIIVNLA

-628 QEKYLI
+628 QQKYLI

>member
-97 YANGLTEKM
+97 YANGLTEKK

-126 GAGIDSITFS
+126 GAGIDSVTLS
-136 HGEDSGDEGVVYAD
+136 HGEDSDDEGIVYSD
-150 TDLDLASEVVH
+150 TSLDLATEV
-161 SNNEDEIKPENNAN
+161 
-175 SEMSHSTDK
+175 
-184 TSDDETVADVLNT
+184 
-197 LTEKQMDAVYALIAK
+197 
-212 AMDGDTSTSEYDEED
+212 
-227 GMSHSDSG
+227 SHSDDTNSELSHADDNSD
-235 KETIGDILGTLNEK
+235 KKSEDDEETVMDVFNTLNEK
-249 QLDCVYALVGAV
+249 QKNAVYAMIGAAYEATPPAT
-261 LEETKSSETSE
+261 EEEN
-272 DNDEEGD
+272 NDEEGD
-279 INMKHNVFDN
+279 TDMKHNVFDT
-289 DVRKESQVL
+289 DVQKENQVL

-312 TGSLRDAAAAHDAGE
+312 TGSLRDAAIAHNAGE

-336 GKSITYGVANVDYLF
+336 GNQVTYGVANIDYLF

-434 DDVIDITDFDVVSW
+434 DDVVDITDFDVVSW

-472 SASDDKINET
+472 TASDDKINES

-578 NQTRV
+578 NQTRAGV
-583 GTDAIDGDTKTRTLM
+583 ELVDGDTKTRTLM
-598 GIIVNLS
+598 GIIVNLA

-628 QEKYLI
+628 QQKYLI

-646 SAIAIESMEESA
+646 SAIAIESIASEASA
-658 G
+658 SEASGS

>member
-74 NETDTGNVAKQL
+74 NETDTGNVAKKL

-97 YANGLTEKM
+97 YANGLTEKK

-126 GAGIDSITFS
+126 GAGIDSVTLS
-136 HGEDSGDEGVVYAD
+136 HGEDSDDEGIVYSD
-150 TDLDLASEVVH
+150 TELDLGA
-161 SNNEDEIKPENNAN
+161 
-175 SEMSHSTDK
+175 
-184 TSDDETVADVLNT
+184 ETEL
-197 LTEKQMDAVYALIAK
+197 
-212 AMDGDTSTSEYDEED
+212 
-227 GMSHSDSG
+227 SHSDDNSD
-235 KETIGDILGTLNEK
+235 KKPEDDKNEEETVMDVFNTLNEK
-249 QLDCVYALVGAV
+249 QKNAVYAMIAAAYESTPPAKD
-261 LEETKSSETSE
+261 EENT
-272 DNDEEGD
+272 DEEGD
-279 INMKHNVFDN
+279 TDMKHNVFDT
-289 DVRKESQVL
+289 DVQNESQVL

-312 TGSLRDAAAAHDAGE
+312 SGSLRDAAIAHNAGE

-336 GKSITYGVANVDYLF
+336 GKQVTYGVANIDYLF

-401 GYLKGNKKVEEV
+401 GYLKGKQKVEEV

-434 DDVIDITDFDVVSW
+434 DDVVDITDFDVVSW

-472 SASDDKINET
+472 SASDDKINES

-499 VQLGASETETTKGKK
+499 VQLSASETETTKGKK

-578 NQTRV
+578 NQTRAGV
-583 GTDAIDGDTKTRTLM
+583 ELVDGDTKTRTLM
-598 GIIVNLS
+598 GIIVNLA

>member
-97 YANGLTEKM
+97 YANGLTEKK

-126 GAGIDSITFS
+126 GAGIDSVTLS
-136 HGEDSGDEGVVYAD
+136 HGEDSDDEGIVYSD
-150 TDLDLASEVVH
+150 TSLDLATEV
-161 SNNEDEIKPENNAN
+161 
-175 SEMSHSTDK
+175 
-184 TSDDETVADVLNT
+184 
-197 LTEKQMDAVYALIAK
+197 
-212 AMDGDTSTSEYDEED
+212 
-227 GMSHSDSG
+227 SHSDDTNSELSHADDNSD
-235 KETIGDILGTLNEK
+235 KKSEDDEETVMDVFNTLNEK
-249 QLDCVYALVGAV
+249 QKNAVYAMIGAAYEATPPAK
-261 LEETKSSETSE
+261 EEEN
-272 DNDEEGD
+272 NDEEGD
-279 INMKHNVFDN
+279 TDMKHNVFDT
-289 DVRKESQVL
+289 DVQKENQVL

-312 TGSLRDAAAAHDAGE
+312 TGSLRDAAIAHNAGE

-336 GKSITYGVANVDYLF
+336 GHQVTYGVANVDYLF

-366 DTGWVTVVMS
+366 DTGWVTVVMN

-434 DDVIDITDFDVVSW
+434 DDVVDITDFDVVSW

-472 SASDDKINET
+472 TASDDKINESS
-482 NIRPIW
+482 IRPIW

-499 VQLGASETETTKGKK
+499 VELGASETETTKGKK

-578 NQTRV
+578 NQTREGV
-583 GTDAIDGDTKTRTLM
+583 NAVDGDTKTRTLM
-598 GIIVNLS
+598 GIIVNLA

-628 QEKYLI
+628 QQKYLI

-646 SAIAIESMEESA
+646 SAIAVEAITEA
-658 G
+658 VGG

>member
-97 YANGLTEKM
+97 YANGLTEKK

-126 GAGIDSITFS
+126 GAGIDSVTLS
-136 HGEDSGDEGVVYAD
+136 HGEDSDDEGIVYSD
-150 TDLDLASEVVH
+150 TSLDLATEV
-161 SNNEDEIKPENNAN
+161 
-175 SEMSHSTDK
+175 
-184 TSDDETVADVLNT
+184 
-197 LTEKQMDAVYALIAK
+197 
-212 AMDGDTSTSEYDEED
+212 
-227 GMSHSDSG
+227 SHSDDTNSELSHADNNSD
-235 KETIGDILGTLNEK
+235 KKSEDDEETVMDVFNTLNEK
-249 QLDCVYALVGAV
+249 QKNAVYAMIGAAYEATPPAKD
-261 LEETKSSETSE
+261 EENT
-272 DNDEEGD
+272 NEEGD
-279 INMKHNVFDN
+279 TDMKHNVFDT
-289 DVRKESQVL
+289 DVQKENQVL

-312 TGSLRDAAAAHDAGE
+312 TGSLRDAAIAHNAGE
-327 ITHAATDDD
+327 ISHAATDDD
-336 GKSITYGVANVDYLF
+336 GHQVTYGVANIDYLF

-434 DDVIDITDFDVVSW
+434 DDVVDITDFDVVSW

-472 SASDDKINET
+472 TASDDKINES

-578 NQTRV
+578 NQTREGV
-583 GTDAIDGDTKTRTLM
+583 NAVDGDTKTRTLM
-598 GIIVNLS
+598 GIIVNLA

-628 QEKYLI
+628 QQKYLI

-646 SAIAIESMEESA
+646 SAIAIESMEEPA

>member
-97 YANGLTEKM
+97 YANGLTEKK

-126 GAGIDSITFS
+126 GAGIDSVTLS
-136 HGEDSGDEGVVYAD
+136 HGEDSDDEGIVYSD
-150 TDLDLASEVVH
+150 TSLDLATEV
-161 SNNEDEIKPENNAN
+161 
-175 SEMSHSTDK
+175 
-184 TSDDETVADVLNT
+184 
-197 LTEKQMDAVYALIAK
+197 
-212 AMDGDTSTSEYDEED
+212 
-227 GMSHSDSG
+227 SHSDDTNSELSHADNNSD
-235 KETIGDILGTLNEK
+235 KKSEDDEETVMDVFNTLNEK
-249 QLDCVYALVGAV
+249 QKNAVYAMIGAAYEATPPAKD
-261 LEETKSSETSE
+261 EENT
-272 DNDEEGD
+272 NEEGD
-279 INMKHNVFDN
+279 TDMKHNVFDT
-289 DVRKESQVL
+289 DVQKENQVL

-312 TGSLRDAAAAHDAGE
+312 TGSLRDAAIAHNAGE

-336 GKSITYGVANVDYLF
+336 GHQVTYGVANIDYLF

-366 DTGWVTVVMS
+366 DTGWVTVVMN

-401 GYLKGNKKVEEV
+401 GYLKGKQKVEEV

-434 DDVIDITDFDVVSW
+434 DDVVDITDFDVVSW

-472 SASDDKINET
+472 TASDDKINES

-578 NQTRV
+578 NQTREGV
-583 GTDAIDGDTKTRTLM
+583 NAVDGDTKTRTLM
-598 GIIVNLS
+598 GIIVNLA

-628 QEKYLI
+628 QQKYLI

-646 SAIAIESMEESA
+646 SAIAVEAITEASA
-658 G
+658 SEAVGG

>member
-1 MAILKEGYDFG
+1 MAILKKGYDFG

-97 YANGLTEKM
+97 YANGLTEKK

-126 GAGIDSITFS
+126 GAGIDSVTLS
-136 HGEDSGDEGVVYAD
+136 HGEDSDDEGIVYSD
-150 TDLDLASEVVH
+150 TSLDLATEV
-161 SNNEDEIKPENNAN
+161 
-175 SEMSHSTDK
+175 
-184 TSDDETVADVLNT
+184 
-197 LTEKQMDAVYALIAK
+197 
-212 AMDGDTSTSEYDEED
+212 
-227 GMSHSDSG
+227 SHSDDTNSELSHADDNSD
-235 KETIGDILGTLNEK
+235 KKSEDDEETVMDVFNTLNEK
-249 QLDCVYALVGAV
+249 QKNAVYAMIGAAYEATPPAKD
-261 LEETKSSETSE
+261 EENT
-272 DNDEEGD
+272 NEEGD
-279 INMKHNVFDN
+279 TDMKHNVFDT
-289 DVRKESQVL
+289 DVQKENQVL

-312 TGSLRDAAAAHDAGE
+312 TGSLRDAAIAHNAGE

-336 GKSITYGVANVDYLF
+336 GHQVTYGVANIDYLF

-366 DTGWVTVVMS
+366 DTGWVTVVMN

-401 GYLKGNKKVEEV
+401 GYLKGKQKVEEV

-434 DDVIDITDFDVVSW
+434 DDVVDITDFDVVSW

-472 SASDDKINET
+472 SASDDKINES

-578 NQTRV
+578 NQTRAGV
-583 GTDAIDGDTKTRTLM
+583 ELVDGDTKTRTLM
-598 GIIVNLS
+598 GIIVNLA

-646 SAIAIESMEESA
+646 SAIAIESIEEQPA

>member
-97 YANGLTEKM
+97 YANGLTEKK

-126 GAGIDSITFS
+126 GAGIDSVTLS
-136 HGEDSGDEGVVYAD
+136 HGEDSDDEGIVYSD
-150 TDLDLASEVVH
+150 TSLDLAAEV
-161 SNNEDEIKPENNAN
+161 
-175 SEMSHSTDK
+175 
-184 TSDDETVADVLNT
+184 
-197 LTEKQMDAVYALIAK
+197 
-212 AMDGDTSTSEYDEED
+212 
-227 GMSHSDSG
+227 SHSDDTNSELSHADDNSD
-235 KETIGDILGTLNEK
+235 KKSENDEETVMDVFNTLNEK
-249 QLDCVYALVGAV
+249 QKNAVYAMIGAAYEATPPAK
-261 LEETKSSETSE
+261 EEEN
-272 DNDEEGD
+272 NDEEGD
-279 INMKHNVFDN
+279 TDMKHNVFDT
-289 DVRKESQVL
+289 DVQKENQVL

-312 TGSLRDAAAAHDAGE
+312 TGSLRDAAIAHNAGE

-336 GKSITYGVANVDYLF
+336 GHQVTYGVANVDYLF

-434 DDVIDITDFDVVSW
+434 DDVVDITDFDVVSW

-472 SASDDKINET
+472 TASDDKINES

-578 NQTRV
+578 NQTREGV
-583 GTDAIDGDTKTRTLM
+583 NAVDGDTKTRTLM
-598 GIIVNLS
+598 GIIVNLA

-628 QEKYLI
+628 QQKYLI

-646 SAIAIESMEESA
+646 SAIAVEAITEA
-658 G
+658 VGG

>member
-97 YANGLTEKM
+97 YANGLTEKK

-126 GAGIDSITFS
+126 GAGIDSVTLS
-136 HGEDSGDEGVVYAD
+136 HGEDSDDEGIVYSD
-150 TDLDLASEVVH
+150 TSLDLATEV
-161 SNNEDEIKPENNAN
+161 
-175 SEMSHSTDK
+175 
-184 TSDDETVADVLNT
+184 
-197 LTEKQMDAVYALIAK
+197 
-212 AMDGDTSTSEYDEED
+212 
-227 GMSHSDSG
+227 SHSDDTNSELSHADNNSD
-235 KETIGDILGTLNEK
+235 KKSEDDEETVMDVFNTLNEK
-249 QLDCVYALVGAV
+249 QKNAVYAMIGAAYEATPPAK
-261 LEETKSSETSE
+261 EEENT
-272 DNDEEGD
+272 NEEGD
-279 INMKHNVFDN
+279 TDMKHNVFDT
-289 DVRKESQVL
+289 DVQKENQVL

-312 TGSLRDAAAAHDAGE
+312 TGSLRDAAIAHNAGE

-336 GKSITYGVANVDYLF
+336 GHQVTYGVANIDYLF

-366 DTGWVTVVMS
+366 DTGWVTVVMN

-401 GYLKGNKKVEEV
+401 GYLKGKQKVEEV

-434 DDVIDITDFDVVSW
+434 DDVVDITDFDVVSW

-472 SASDDKINET
+472 SASDDKINES

-578 NQTRV
+578 NQTRAGV
-583 GTDAIDGDTKTRTLM
+583 ELVDGDTKTRTLM
-598 GIIVNLS
+598 GIIVNLA

-628 QEKYLI
+628 QQKYLI

>member
-97 YANGLTEKM
+97 YANGLTEKK

-126 GAGIDSITFS
+126 GAGIDSVTLS
-136 HGEDSGDEGVVYAD
+136 HGEDSDDEGIVYSD
-150 TDLDLASEVVH
+150 TSLDLATEV
-161 SNNEDEIKPENNAN
+161 
-175 SEMSHSTDK
+175 
-184 TSDDETVADVLNT
+184 
-197 LTEKQMDAVYALIAK
+197 
-212 AMDGDTSTSEYDEED
+212 
-227 GMSHSDSG
+227 SHSDDTNSELSHADDNSG
-235 KETIGDILGTLNEK
+235 KKSEDDEETVMDVFNTLNEK
-249 QLDCVYALVGAV
+249 QKNAVYAMIGAAYEATPPAKD
-261 LEETKSSETSE
+261 EENT
-272 DNDEEGD
+272 NEEGD
-279 INMKHNVFDN
+279 TDMKHNVFDT
-289 DVRKESQVL
+289 DVQKENQVL

-312 TGSLRDAAAAHDAGE
+312 TGSLRDAAIAHNAGE

-336 GKSITYGVANVDYLF
+336 GHQVTYGVANIDYLF

-366 DTGWVTVVMS
+366 DTGWVTVVMN

-401 GYLKGNKKVEEV
+401 GYLKGKQKVEEV

-434 DDVIDITDFDVVSW
+434 DDVVDITDFDVVSW

-472 SASDDKINET
+472 SASDDKINES

-536 TEDVLTDLLLIEDTN
+536 TEDVLTDLLLIEDAN

-578 NQTRV
+578 NQTRAGV
-583 GTDAIDGDTKTRTLM
+583 ELVDGDTKTRTLM
-598 GIIVNLS
+598 GIIVNLA

-646 SAIAIESMEESA
+646 SAIAIESIEEQPA

>member
-97 YANGLTEKM
+97 YANGLTEKK

-126 GAGIDSITFS
+126 GAGIDSVTLS
-136 HGEDSGDEGVVYAD
+136 HGEDSDDEGIVYSD
-150 TDLDLASEVVH
+150 TSLDLATEV
-161 SNNEDEIKPENNAN
+161 
-175 SEMSHSTDK
+175 
-184 TSDDETVADVLNT
+184 
-197 LTEKQMDAVYALIAK
+197 
-212 AMDGDTSTSEYDEED
+212 
-227 GMSHSDSG
+227 SHSDDTNSELSHADDNSD
-235 KETIGDILGTLNEK
+235 KKSEDDEETVMDVFNTLNEK
-249 QLDCVYALVGAV
+249 QKNAVYAMIGAAYEATPPAKD
-261 LEETKSSETSE
+261 EENT
-272 DNDEEGD
+272 NEEGD
-279 INMKHNVFDN
+279 TDMKHNVFDT
-289 DVRKESQVL
+289 DVQKENQVL
-298 SHSDITA
+298 SHSDITE

-312 TGSLRDAAAAHDAGE
+312 TGSLRDAAIAHNAGE

-336 GKSITYGVANVDYLF
+336 GHQVTYGVANIDYLF

-366 DTGWVTVVMS
+366 DTGWVTVVMN

-401 GYLKGNKKVEEV
+401 GYLKGKQKVEEV

-434 DDVIDITDFDVVSW
+434 DDVVDITDFDVVSW

-472 SASDDKINET
+472 TASDDKINES

-578 NQTRV
+578 NQTREGV
-583 GTDAIDGDTKTRTLM
+583 NAVDGDTKTRTLM
-598 GIIVNLS
+598 GIIVNLA

-628 QEKYLI
+628 QQKYLI

-646 SAIAIESMEESA
+646 SAIAIESIEEQPA

>member
-97 YANGLTEKM
+97 YANGLTEKK

-126 GAGIDSITFS
+126 GAGIDSVTLS
-136 HGEDSGDEGVVYAD
+136 HGEDSDDEGIVYSD
-150 TDLDLASEVVH
+150 TSLDLATEV
-161 SNNEDEIKPENNAN
+161 
-175 SEMSHSTDK
+175 
-184 TSDDETVADVLNT
+184 
-197 LTEKQMDAVYALIAK
+197 
-212 AMDGDTSTSEYDEED
+212 
-227 GMSHSDSG
+227 SHSDDTNSELSHADDNSD
-235 KETIGDILGTLNEK
+235 KKSEDDEETVMDVFNTLNEK
-249 QLDCVYALVGAV
+249 QKNAVYAMIGAAYEATPPAKD
-261 LEETKSSETSE
+261 EENT
-272 DNDEEGD
+272 NEEGD
-279 INMKHNVFDN
+279 TDMKHNVFDT
-289 DVRKESQVL
+289 DVQKENQVL

-312 TGSLRDAAAAHDAGE
+312 TGSLRDAAIAHNAGE

-336 GKSITYGVANVDYLF
+336 GHQVTYGVANIDYLF

-366 DTGWVTVVMS
+366 DTGWVTVVMN

-434 DDVIDITDFDVVSW
+434 DDVVDITDFDVVSW

-472 SASDDKINET
+472 TASDDKINES

-578 NQTRV
+578 NQTRAGV
-583 GTDAIDGDTKTRTLM
+583 ELVDGDTKTRTLM
-598 GIIVNLS
+598 GIIVNLA

-628 QEKYLI
+628 QQKYLI

-646 SAIAIESMEESA
+646 SAIAIESIEEQPA